1 MQVKKSTL
9 LFFFAPCCLLWF
21 ILTLAL
27 AISFPI
33 AYTMKPISS
42 HSPPPPLS
50 ASPPSQSPPPSHGDV
65 LLSYSPLPPSS
76 PPPHPPLSCCTH
88 LNMTLNTDWTN
99 SSFVNTTYSFEWH
112 ETPKGP
118 AYILIKDKCLI
129 NETIMSQPTGCIEV
143 IPVSNLSEWV
153 IFSVENTSI
162 PATGETDI
170 NNTEC
175 PATLEH
181 PTSFNLVWSSIP
193 AFHDHNSTN
202 NIFECVDPPD

>member
-1 MQVKKSTL
+1 MNNTIKFSIKSINNGERVDVFLSNHISYLTRSNIKKL
-9 LFFFAPCCLLWF
+9 
-21 ILTLAL
+21 I
-27 AISFPI
+27 
-33 AYTMKPISS
+33 
-42 HSPPPPLS
+42 
-50 ASPPSQSPPPSHGDV
+50 QSK
-65 LLSYSPLPPSS
+65 
-76 PPPHPPLSCCTH
+76 H
-88 LNMTLNTDWTN
+88 L
-99 SSFVNTTYSFEWH
+99 
-112 ETPKGP
+112 
-118 AYILIKDKCLI
+118 LI